1 MTMNRKSNGTL
12 AAHDAEH
19 KRVSLDLPWYI
30 NGTLDPVEHGRVAAH
45 IAGCLVCRRELSA
58 LGALDRAVANRDREP
73 QVEAALGRLHQ
84 RIAAT
89 SGPKPYFPW
98 AAAAVLA
105 IVAGIGGF
113 VGINS
118 GLVGGYGAGTDYTTL
133 GVRTIGAAADPM
145 VTARIVFKRGVTEQQ
160 LRDLL
165 LDAQAELI
173 DGPTPRGAYTI
184 ALPQVVRG
192 DDLQNAVVDLRA
204 SERVLFVEPI
214 VSIRPPA
221 RDD

>member
-105 IVAGIGGF
+105 ICKMRLLTCVLPREFCSSSRSCRFGHPRAT
-113 VGINS
+113 
-118 GLVGGYGAGTDYTTL
+118 TDH
-133 GVRTIGAAADPM
+133 
-145 VTARIVFKRGVTEQQ
+145 
-160 LRDLL
+160 
-165 LDAQAELI
+165 
-173 DGPTPRGAYTI
+173 
-184 ALPQVVRG
+184 
-192 DDLQNAVVDLRA
+192 
-204 SERVLFVEPI
+204 S
-214 VSIRPPA
+214 PA
-221 RDD
+221 RRALMRSWRSSPLRLS